1 MKHKIIILGSIAIC
15 LGLGEIA
22 SVLSFTSCNS
32 NNTNE
37 AQVKETS
44 STTDDRE
51 ARAFVAGDT
60 VPPKFLRTAT
70 DTAGFFHIEP
80 FVTIQTDTATIA
92 ATQNL
97 KKSGQQPLGVAQ
109 DSLRRVLCLHVDAEG
124 RNLVGEIV
132 VHHRIANTVLG
143 ILRQLYEAHY
153 PIECMIPTAH
163 FDYDDERSMA
173 ANNTSGYCPRRIA
186 GQRRLS
192 KHALGLAVD
201 VNPLYNPYVRNGG
214 KIVSPAVGKRYADR
228 CKKYKYKVEKGDLCH
243 KLFKQA
249 GFTWGGDWRTT
260 KDYQHFEMRN

>member
-1 MKHKIIILGSIAIC
+1 MKHKIIIIGSIAIC

-97 KKSGQQPLGVAQ
+97 KKSGQQPLGVTQ
-109 DSLRRVLCLHVDAEG
+109 DSLCRVLCLHVNAEG
-124 RNLVGEIV
+124 HNLVGEIV
-132 VHHRIANTVLG
+132 VHRCIANTVLN
-143 ILRQLYEAHY
+143 IFRKLYDAHY
-153 PIECMIPTAH
+153 PIQCMVPTDRY
-163 FDYDDERSMA
+163 DYDDERSMA
-173 ANNTSGYCPRRIA
+173 ANNTSGYCPRRVA
-186 GQRRLS
+186 GSQSLS
-192 KHALGLAVD
+192 KHALGLAID
-201 VNPLYNPYVRNGG
+201 INPLYNPYVRNGG
-214 KIVSPAVGKRYADR
+214 RNISPAAGKRYADR
-228 CKKYKYKVEKGDLCH
+228 SKKFTYKVERGDLCH

-249 GFTWGGDWRTT
+249 GFTWGGDWRTM
-260 KDYQHFEMRN
+260 KDYQHFDKRE

>member
-1 MKHKIIILGSIAIC
+1 MKHKMIIIGGLVIS
-15 LGLGEIA
+15 LGLGEMA
-22 SVLSFTSCNS
+22 SALSFTSCNRI
-32 NNTNE
+32 NTDE
-37 AQVKETS
+37 ARVNETS
-44 STTDDRE
+44 TSLEERE
-51 ARAFVAGDT
+51 AHAFVAGDT

-70 DTAGFFHIEP
+70 DTTGFFYIEP
-80 FVTIQTDTATIA
+80 FVTTKTDTTATA
-92 ATQNL
+92 GSKNHKPA
-97 KKSGQQPLGVAQ
+97 SQQPLGVAQ

-228 CKKYKYKVEKGDLCH
+228 SKKYRYKVEKGDLCH